1 MQLQKDFAKCS
12 HWKQGWRTF
21 LFSPLVSSTS
31 RVFST
36 DFSATSS
43 PVRFSYARA
52 LWSAEPAEE
61 VQIRGFTSIVVGVIA
76 VHIPPR
82 ISPNSSDFLMVSC
95 RIVRKKILEIDPRRR
110 WCTRKVF
117 HCRIT
122 WKKHRTSPSGDK
134 FPEIQASNL
143 LKGIIGLLFY
153 IISFTVDKFWE
164 I

>member
-95 RIVRKKILEIDPRRR
+95 RIVRKKILEIQGEDDVPE
-110 WCTRKVF
+110 KSFIVE
-117 HCRIT
+117 
-122 WKKHRTSPSGDK
+122 SPEK
-134 FPEIQASNL
+134 N
-143 LKGIIGLLFY
+143 IGLLLRA
-153 IISFTVDKFWE
+153 ISFQKFKRRIFWKE
-164 I
+164 